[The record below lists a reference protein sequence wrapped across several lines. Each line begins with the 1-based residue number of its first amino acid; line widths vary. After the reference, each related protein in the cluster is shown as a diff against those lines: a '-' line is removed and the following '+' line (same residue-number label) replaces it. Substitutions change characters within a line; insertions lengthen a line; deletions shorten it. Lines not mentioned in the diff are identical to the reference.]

1 MGRRL
6 GRGGPILPLPP
17 LEGGPLHRPGV
28 EYSILAGIV
37 LTVATS
43 ALLGI
48 EPVMVGMA
56 VFIAMILAGVVGLKL
71 ES

>member
-28 EYSILAGIV
+28 TYSILAGIV
-37 LTVATS
+37 LTIATS
-43 ALLGI
+43 ALLGR
-48 EPVMVGMA
+48 ETMTVGMA